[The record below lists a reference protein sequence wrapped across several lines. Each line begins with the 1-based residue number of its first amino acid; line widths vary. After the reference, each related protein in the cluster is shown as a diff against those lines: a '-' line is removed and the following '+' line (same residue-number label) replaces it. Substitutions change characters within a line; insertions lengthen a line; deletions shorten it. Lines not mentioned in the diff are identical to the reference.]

1 MDEDGSGRVDV
12 DELTTALNHL
22 GIPVTEEHICALAAS
37 KEQITQGFNFHE
49 FLYILSHLGTPSVDC
64 QVYFVDCDMTGA
76 ANRIKQGSLGV
87 RGLRNFVK
95 GPDRVII

>member
-49 FLYILSHLGTPSVDC
+49 FLYILSHL
-64 QVYFVDCDMTGA
+64 DCDMTGA